1 MLYHHSNHAVLRS
14 IFIRDFALIES
25 LELLFGNGFTVI
37 TGETGAG
44 KSIIIDAFLAA
55 LGERTSGD
63 TVRAGAAK
71 SIIELQFQTSSNAAI
86 AQFLREHDFD
96 ENENSLVIRRE
107 IRAAG
112 TSRFFVNDTPATA
125 SIVRELG
132 TLLVDFHGQYEHQSI
147 LRPAQQVRI
156 VDRVAHNDTL
166 LRNYRSALRTA
177 RDLDRT
183 IREVQRRAEDA
194 RSTQEYQRSQLE
206 EIARIDPKLGEEEE
220 LVKELDIST
229 HAEELHEQTDIVY
242 GVLYAG
248 EQSVSDNL
256 ARVQAALRHLGTI
269 DAAFLELSSE
279 IESAGISVAEVAK
292 AVQRY
297 RERVDFHP
305 ARIEEVRERLAQLQR
320 LRKRYGSIE
329 RACREREILE
339 ESLRLI
345 DNFDDE
351 MQRLSNE
358 LAKAKEALAAHGR
371 ALHRSRLQAAE
382 KLSAAIEEQLHDLGI
397 PSARFAV
404 QSVLREAH
412 AYGSAHGNAHATN
425 IETSGEHT
433 LRVSIDGKDVIPT
446 DSGADDVVMRASM
459 NAGEELKPLEK
470 VLSGGEAS
478 RVMLSVKSVMADT
491 DDIPILVFDEIDTGI
506 SGRVAK
512 KVGVAIKA
520 LAQSHQVLAITHQ
533 ALIAS
538 LAHHHVLVRKHEHEG
553 RTHVHAETIA
563 GDARVAEIAAL
574 LSGDTQSQTARARAL
589 ELLAEESE
597 AAQSEPHQSEP
608 HQNEPQS
615 LSRKTK
621 RKQS

>member
-125 SIVRELG
+125 AIVRELG

-256 ARVQAALRHLGTI
+256 ARVQAALRQLGTI
-269 DAAFLELSSE
+269 DDTFLELSSE

-329 RACREREILE
+329 RACRERETLE

-358 LAKAKEALAAHGR
+358 LAKAKEALATHGK

-412 AYGSAHGNAHATN
+412 AHGNAHATN
-425 IETSGEHT
+425 TETSGEHT
-433 LRVSIDGKDVIPT
+433 LRVNIDGKEVIPT